1 MRAFIKNNIDAQR
14 ARREEDDEKGFSLIE
29 LIVVVVILG
38 ILAAIAV
45 PIFLGIQ
52 QQSKDNALKG
62 IAGNAAAAVAAD
74 LAKATPLT
82 TAGGGAA
89 IDAAIFKSADATVT
103 ITKPA
108 AGTTPSLDN
117 FCVSAAPTAGKALV
131 GGATATSGP
140 GC

>member
-1 MRAFIKNNIDAQR
+1 MRNYINALKQ
-14 ARREEDDEKGFSLIE
+14 RREEHGEEGFSLIE

-38 ILAAIAV
+38 ILAAIAI

-52 QQSKDNALKG
+52 GQAKDNALKG
-62 IAGNAAAAVAAD
+62 IAGNAAAAVSAD
-74 LAKATPLT
+74 LAKDSPVT
-82 TAGGGAA
+82 TAGGGATIA
-89 IDAAIFKSADATVT
+89 QSIYKADANATVT

-108 AGTTPSLDN
+108 TGTPTLDN
-117 FCVSAAPTAGKALV
+117 FCVTATGTGSLA

>member
-1 MRAFIKNNIDAQR
+1 MRNYINALKQ
-14 ARREEDDEKGFSLIE
+14 RREEHGEEGFSLIE

-38 ILAAIAV
+38 ILAAIAI

-52 QQSKDNALKG
+52 GQAKDNALKG

-74 LAKATPLT
+74 LAKDSPTITAAGAIPT
-82 TAGGGAA
+82 T
-89 IDAAIFKSADATVT
+89 IYNADSNSTVS

-108 AGTTPSLDN
+108 TGAPGLDN
-117 FCVSAAPTAGKALV
+117 FCVTATGTGSLDGGKA
-131 GGATATSGP
+131 ATSGP